1 MQKDIKILIAYF
13 SHSGNTGIVAK
24 EIQKE
29 IGGEIFQIETVE
41 AYPQNYNTVVDI
53 AKQEQKANMR
63 PKLKTMV
70 VDMDAYNTIILG
82 YPNWWGT
89 IPMAVFTFLEQYDFT
104 GKIILPYCTHGGSRM
119 GRSEQD
125 IIKTC
130 PGADVLN
137 GLDIYGSDVK
147 NSKAVI
153 SVWLKRSGII

>member
-1 MQKDIKILIAYF
+1 MQKNVKILIAYF

-24 EIQKE
+24 EIQKQ
-29 IGGEIFQIETVE
+29 IGGEIFKIQTVE

-70 VDMDAYNTIILG
+70 ADMDTYNTIILG

-130 PGADVLN
+130 LGADVLD

-147 NSKAVI
+147 NSKTAI
-153 SVWLKRSGII
+153 SVWLKRAGII

>member
-1 MQKDIKILIAYF
+1 MQKNVKILIAYF

-24 EIQKE
+24 EIQKQ
-29 IGGEIFQIETVE
+29 IGGEIFKIQTVE

-70 VDMDAYNTIILG
+70 ADMDTYNTIILG

-119 GRSEQD
+119 GRSKQD

-130 PGADVLN
+130 LGADVLD

-147 NSKAVI
+147 NSKTAI
-153 SVWLKRSGII
+153 SVWLKRAGII

>member
-1 MQKDIKILIAYF
+1 MQKNVKILIAYF

-24 EIQKE
+24 EIQKQ
-29 IGGEIFQIETVE
+29 IGGEIFKIETVE

-63 PKLKTMV
+63 PKLKTIV
-70 VDMDAYNTIILG
+70 ADMDTYNTIILG

-119 GRSEQD
+119 GRSEGD

-130 PGADVLN
+130 HGADVLS
-137 GLDIYGSDVK
+137 GLDIYGSDVR
-147 NSKAVI
+147 NSKAAI
-153 SVWLKRSGII
+153 SVWLKGADII

>member
-1 MQKDIKILIAYF
+1 MQKNVKILIAYF

-24 EIQKE
+24 EIQKQ
-29 IGGEIFQIETVE
+29 IGGEIFKIQTVE
-41 AYPQNYNTVVDI
+41 AYPQNYNAVVDI

-70 VDMDAYNTIILG
+70 ADMDTYNTIILG

-130 PGADVLN
+130 LGADVLD

-147 NSKAVI
+147 NSKTAI
-153 SVWLKRSGII
+153 SVWLKRAGII

>member
-1 MQKDIKILIAYF
+1 MQKDVKILIAYF

-63 PKLKTMV
+63 LKLKTNV
-70 VDMDAYNTIILG
+70 VNMDTYNIIILG

-119 GRSEQD
+119 GRSERD

-130 PGADVLN
+130 PGADVLS
-137 GLDIYGSDVK
+137 GLDIYGSDVR
-147 NSKAVI
+147 NSKAAI
-153 SVWLKRSGII
+153 SVWLKGADII